1 MTSLFE
7 DPLVWILLV
16 ALIAAVFAVMRARST
31 NIQLRADNGRL
42 HGDVASVRGRLA
54 ELRTSYAW
62 AGSWPAAD
70 LEAVRRVAEPATKA
84 TLKSAVAT
92 LAALAEG
99 QLALLDGLQQKYGDD
114 SARAAICRPPRL
126 PGTRDCPSAWPDC
139 C

>member
-1 MTSLFE
+1 M
-7 DPLVWILLV
+7 WILLV

-70 LEAVRRVAEPATKA
+70 LEAVRKGAEPATKA

-92 LAALAEG
+92 LAPLAALAALAEG

-114 SARAAICRPPRL
+114 SARAAICRPSRL
-126 PGTRDCPSAWPDC
+126 PGTRDCPSAWPEC